1 VRRFL
6 KAYVCALLAGAALL
20 PAAAGTVTSA
30 LYLDTH
36 RFSLNGTGSRSVVVG
51 VGIALAAWLVLAP
64 LLMRFA
70 YPTRAIPSVYDELHA
85 EYDELR
91 ARHDGLGAAAPQA
104 ARQHLDEV
112 ARELCLAAGTDA
124 SPDLRWTLA
133 TGYGAMWDRLHRA
146 REELVAAVSSPEVA
160 EWAMEARAR
169 LSGSKIADA
178 GALVRELEIA
188 VARLEPSM
196 SEYLDADRP
205 PRPPATAPE
214 NPAAP
219 AAPSPPS
226 GGDADRFT
234 VRRIM
239 RAIYDYRD
247 SRRKGLVRARNRLF
261 ATIIFAGSAAFGILA
276 LALLEETKRRYVA
289 AGVAYYL
296 IGAVIG
302 LFQQLRAASAAD
314 TVTEEDYGLSTARL
328 IHTPLFSGI
337 AAVAGVALAVLAPL
351 ADPAHAQTG
360 TAALHKVFDLA
371 TYPAGVVVAAVFGLT
386 PSLLITRLQRQAEQ
400 YKADLRGSEAGEK
413 HGGSAGASA

>member
-1 VRRFL
+1 M
-6 KAYVCALLAGAALL
+6 L

-36 RFSLNGTGSRSVVVG
+36 RFFLNGTGSRCLVVG
-51 VGIALAAWLVLAP
+51 VGIALLAWLVLAP
-64 LLMRFA
+64 LLTRFA
-70 YPTRAIPSVYDELHA
+70 YPNRAIPSVYDELHA

-91 ARHDGLGAAAPQA
+91 ARLDGLGAAAPAA
-104 ARQHLDEV
+104 ARGHLDEA
-112 ARELCLAAGTDA
+112 ARELGLASGTDA
-124 SPDLRWTLA
+124 LPDLRWTLA
-133 TGYGAMWDRLHRA
+133 TGYVAAWDRLHRA
-146 REELVAAVSSPEVA
+146 REELVAAVPSPEVA

-178 GALVRELEIA
+178 DALVRELEIA
-188 VARLEPSM
+188 VVRLEPSM

-205 PRPPATAPE
+205 PRPPNAGPETSATSE
-214 NPAAP
+214 AP
-219 AAPSPPS
+219 APTPPS
-226 GGDADRFT
+226 ASDADRFT

-261 ATIIFAGSAAFGILA
+261 ATIIFAGSAAFGVLA
-276 LALLEETKRRYVA
+276 LALLEETRKRYVV
-289 AGVAYYL
+289 AGIAYYL

-351 ADPAHAQTG
+351 ADPAHSQNG
-360 TAALHKVFDLA
+360 TADLHQVFDLA
-371 TYPAGVVVAAVFGLT
+371 KYPAGVVVAAVFGLT